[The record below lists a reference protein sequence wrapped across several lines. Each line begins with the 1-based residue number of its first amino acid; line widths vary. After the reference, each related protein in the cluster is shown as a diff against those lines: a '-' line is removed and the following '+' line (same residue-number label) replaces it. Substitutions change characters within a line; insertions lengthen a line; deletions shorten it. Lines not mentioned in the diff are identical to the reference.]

1 MCIAAKAHT
10 PSPRQRVPKMQTMQA
25 PHLDHPDQ
33 PAQPERI
40 DLRFTFLEDV
50 AGGPENNDLLQR
62 YRALLSPP
70 ELQAQ
75 QRFHFEK
82 DRHRYLVTRA
92 LVRTVLS
99 RYAPIAPQDWV
110 FAANAY
116 GKPSVAHSAAV
127 AQTLSFNV
135 SHTHDL
141 VLVGVTRGAALG
153 VDVESTQ
160 RGAALDAA
168 QAFFAPSEVADLAQ
182 LPAHLQADRFF
193 QYWTLKES
201 YIKARGLGLS
211 IGLDQFSFDLSQP
224 GRVRLW
230 VDPGQNDSAAH
241 WRFWQLRPSPQHW
254 VAVCARSQGQSHHSV
269 QPTLHMRRV
278 VPLGADQD
286 MDMACERVL

>member
-1 MCIAAKAHT
+1 MCIAGKAHT
-10 PSPRQRVPKMQTMQA
+10 QSPRQRVPKMQNMQA
-25 PHLDHPDQ
+25 PHLAPPDNLDHPN
-33 PAQPERI
+33 RI
-40 DLRFTFLEDV
+40 DLWFTFLEDV
-50 AGGPENNDLLQR
+50 AAGPENSDLLQR

-110 FAANAY
+110 FTANAY
-116 GKPSVAHSAAV
+116 GKPSVANSAAS

-135 SHTHDL
+135 SHTQDL
-141 VLVGVTRGAALG
+141 VLVGVTHGAALG

-182 LPAHLQADRFF
+182 LPAHLQANRFF

-211 IGLDQFSFDLSQP
+211 IGLDQFSFDLSLP
-224 GRVRLW
+224 GSVRLW
-230 VDPGQNDSAAH
+230 VDPRQNDSAAH
-241 WRFWQLRPSPQHW
+241 WRFWQLRPSPTHW
-254 VAVCARSQGQSHHSV
+254 VAVCVHNPNQSSNNAP
-269 QPTLHMRRV
+269 PTLQARRV

-286 MDMACERVL
+286 LHYERVL

>member
-1 MCIAAKAHT
+1 
-10 PSPRQRVPKMQTMQA
+10 MQNMQA
-25 PHLDHPDQ
+25 PHLDHPD
-33 PAQPERI
+33 RI
-40 DLRFTFLEDV
+40 DLWFTFLEDV

-99 RYAPIAPQDWV
+99 RYAPIAPQDWE

-116 GKPSVAHSAAV
+116 GKPSVAKSMAHSAAL

-135 SHTHDL
+135 SHTQDL
-141 VLVGVTRGAALG
+141 VVLGVTHGAALG

-230 VDPGQNDSAAH
+230 VAAH

-254 VAVCARSQGQSHHSV
+254 VAVCARSQGQSHNSA

-286 MDMACERVL
+286 IDMACERVL

>member
-1 MCIAAKAHT
+1 
-10 PSPRQRVPKMQTMQA
+10 MQNMQA
-25 PHLDHPDQ
+25 PHPASPD
-33 PAQPERI
+33 RI
-40 DLRFTFLEDV
+40 DLWFTFLEDV
-50 AGGPENNDLLQR
+50 ASGPANNDLLQR
-62 YRALLSPP
+62 YRTLLSPP

-116 GKPSVAHSAAV
+116 GKPSVANTAAL
-127 AQTLSFNV
+127 AQSLSFNV
-135 SHTHDL
+135 SHTQDL
-141 VLVGVTRGAALG
+141 VLVGVTDGAALG

-160 RGAALDAA
+160 RGAALNVA
-168 QAFFAPSEVADLAQ
+168 QAFFAPPEVADLAQ
-182 LPAHLQADRFF
+182 LPAHLQSDRFF

-211 IGLDQFSFDLSQP
+211 IGLDQFGFDLSQP
-224 GRVRLW
+224 GSVRLW
-230 VDPGQNDSAAH
+230 VDPRQSDTPKH

-254 VAVCARSQGQSHHSV
+254 VAVCARSQNQSHNSAPPML
-269 QPTLHMRRV
+269 QIRRV

-286 MDMACERVL
+286 MLCERVL